1 MLLYHGSNVEVKKPK
16 LLPKV
21 RALDFGSG
29 FYMTSD
35 RQQAE
40 KWAELMTRRRKNGSP
55 IVSVYEL
62 DEGQFKKLNVL
73 RFQKPNADWLEY
85 VTSNR
90 IGADLRDNW
99 DIVIGPVANDNTMP
113 VLNMYFNGDYT
124 KNEAVKRLMT
134 QKLKDQYAIK
144 TEAAIAV
151 LEFKEVI
158 TL

>member
-1 MLLYHGSNVEVKKPK
+1 MLLYHGSNVEVKRPK

-40 KWAELMTRRRKNGSP
+40 KWAELMTRRRKNGSL

-62 DEGQFKKLNVL
+62 DEEQFKNLSVL
-73 RFQKPNADWLEY
+73 SFREPNADWLEY
-85 VTSNR
+85 VTANR
-90 IGADLRDNW
+90 LGTDVRDNW
-99 DIVIGPVANDNTMP
+99 DIVMGPVANDNTMP

-124 KNEAVKRLMT
+124 KDEAVKRLMA

-144 TEAAIAV
+144 TEAAIAA
-151 LEFKEVI
+151 LNFKEVI
-158 TL
+158 ML